1 MILWG
6 VDEVGRGSLAGPV
19 ISVAYCCRDNTDL
32 SSAKD
37 SKMISPKRRLLLA
50 EFFKKNSIEWSFGIV
65 SSSVIDKINIHQ
77 ASLLSMRI
85 ALNNLLTIPDKV
97 YVDGKFIPETI
108 FNTQSVVRGDRIIP
122 VISVASIIAKVFR
135 DNIMVNYSKVF
146 SNYLFEKNYGYGT
159 KYHLNSLKVHGLT
172 KIHRKTFKPCD
183 IWLYLISVPIN
194 IL

>member
-1 MILWG
+1 
-6 VDEVGRGSLAGPV
+6 
-19 ISVAYCCRDNTDL
+19 
-32 SSAKD
+32 
-37 SKMISPKRRLLLA
+37 MISPKRRLLLS

-77 ASLLSMRI
+77 ASLLSMKI

-183 IWLYLISVPIN
+183 ILTISDFCSN
-194 IL
+194 

>member
-1 MILWG
+1 MILCG

-19 ISVAYCCRDNTDL
+19 ISVAYCCKDNTDL

-37 SKMISPKRRLLLA
+37 SKMISPKRRLLLS

-77 ASLLSMRI
+77 ASLLSMKI
-85 ALNNLLTIPDKV
+85 ALNNLLSIPDKV

-108 FNTQSVVRGDRIIP
+108 FNTQAVIKGDKIIP

-135 DNIMVNYSKVF
+135 DNIMINYSKVF
-146 SNYLFEKNYGYGT
+146 RNYLFEKNYGYGT
-159 KYHLNSLKVHGLT
+159 KFHLNALKVNGLT

-183 IWLYLISVPIN
+183 KMTISDFCSN
-194 IL
+194 